1 MMSLSLVTALVLS
14 QSYVRSR
21 VDDKNPASQCLWW
34 KENTTVEFHQ
44 SADGNPE
51 STGDSEFVA
60 ISRAI
65 ATWQNQLSTCSSLS
79 VVDGPRTSNR
89 LVGYFEDAT
98 NENITVFRL
107 KKCNDVVPA
116 GNACRTNDNCG
127 NNFDCW
133 QHQEAAI
140 AITTTSYNPKT
151 GRVLDSDIEF
161 NVPSFLFT
169 TVDSPPCPS
178 GQPALN
184 CIVSDI
190 QNTTTHE
197 IGHSLGLAHSGTPGG
212 TMNPRANAGEISKRT
227 LDADTA
233 RFACEAYPKG
243 AAAKTCFI
251 TPVDDSLG
259 KAVGCSTGEGS
270 VLALAV
276 MAWLRRRRTA

>member
-1 MMSLSLVTALVLS
+1 MSVVGIGKASTAWEI
-14 QSYVRSR
+14 Q
-21 VDDKNPASQCLWW
+21 LWRC
-34 KENTTVEFHQ
+34 
-44 SADGNPE
+44 P
-51 STGDSEFVA
+51 
-60 ISRAI
+60 
-65 ATWQNQLSTCSSLS
+65 SLS
-79 VVDGPRTSNR
+79 VVDGARTSTR

-107 KKCNDVVPA
+107 KKCSDVVPA
-116 GNACRTNDNCG
+116 SDACRTNDNCG

-169 TVDSPPCPS
+169 TADSPPCPS

-184 CIVSDI
+184 CIVTDI

-197 IGHSLGLAHSGTPGG
+197 IGHSLGLAHSGTLGS
-212 TMNPRANAGEISKRT
+212 TMSPRANAGEITKRT

-243 AAAKTCFI
+243 AGTKTCFI

-259 KAVGCSTGEGS
+259 KAVGCSTGEGA
-270 VLALAV
+270 VLALAA
-276 MAWLRRRRTA
+276 MALLRRRRAA